1 MFEFRVE
8 TTGTTGKNNFIKV
21 RGLTRPRFFCVDII
35 RRMARAGSPVHK
47 RKVVSKKLFPK
58 SKDSAVNYL
67 RFAKMRILCGKSY
80 EVRGRRDEGEG

>member
-58 SKDSAVNYL
+58 SNTVKHIQKGLLAL
-67 RFAKMRILCGKSY
+67 RLPSHKTLP
-80 EVRGRRDEGEG
+80 RR